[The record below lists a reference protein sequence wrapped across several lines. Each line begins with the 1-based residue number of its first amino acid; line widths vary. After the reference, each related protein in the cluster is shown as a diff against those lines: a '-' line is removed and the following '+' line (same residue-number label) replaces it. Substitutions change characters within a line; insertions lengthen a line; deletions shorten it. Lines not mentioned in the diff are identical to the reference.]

1 MKSPKIL
8 VFVPTYNEVENAP
21 TLCRELFQ
29 LGLDCDVLFVDDNS
43 PDGTAD
49 ALEAMRSE
57 FPRLLVQKRSGKLGI
72 GSAHAGAIEWAY
84 ENAYDIVVTLD
95 GDFSHSPADIP
106 KLVKAA
112 ESADIAV
119 GSRWLTANSLPGWN
133 YYRRFMTRLG
143 HALTKYVL
151 GIPHDASGAFRA
163 YRLDKIAK
171 ETFTAVQSLGYSF
184 FFESMFVLKQQGHSF
199 SEVPIVLPARTYGN
213 SKMRLQDVWHSGRYI
228 FTLRLA
234 HLCGKGPLRR
244 LRNKQKS

>member
-1 MKSPKIL
+1 MRIPKTL
-8 VFVPTYNEVENAP
+8 VFVPTYNEVDNAP
-21 TLCRELFQ
+21 SLCRQLFQ

-49 ALEAMRSE
+49 VLAAMRSE

-72 GSAHAGAIEWAY
+72 GSAHAGAIAWAY
-84 ENAYDIVVTLD
+84 ENAYDVLVTLD
-95 GDFSHSPADIP
+95 GDFSHSPADVP
-106 KLVKAA
+106 KLIKAA

-163 YRLDKIAK
+163 YRLDRIAK
-171 ETFTAVQSLGYSF
+171 ETFAAVQSLGYSF
-184 FFESMFVLKQQGHSF
+184 FFESMFILKQRGHSF

-213 SKMRLQDVWHSGRYI
+213 SKMKLQDVWHSGRYI